1 MKMNTK
7 NLMVSFIAMALT
19 LFLAVSVSAS
29 FDVAKVTVDGI
40 NVSNDPSIVAGE
52 TVTVKVY
59 FDSNVNA
66 SDVTVEA
73 EIECDKEDV
82 EAETVSFDVED
93 GNRYKKVLNL
103 EVPFDLKDELSNE
116 VSLNIKIS
124 GDGYKNTTEYTLK
137 VQRPSYNIDIK
148 SIATSQTVEAGET
161 LPVDIVLK
169 NLGYNNLDDLYV
181 KVSISELGLEKTAYF
196 GDLVALEECDC
207 LDDEICTARCGNCVD
222 DDDDDTVYGRL
233 LLKIPYG
240 VSAGTYTVDVE
251 VSNDDTKT
259 SEVKEVV
266 IKNDLLHNT
275 IIGSNSKTVAVG
287 EEAEYKV
294 IVVNPTNKL
303 KVYRLITESAEG
315 FSSNAK
321 EAVVAVPA
329 GSSKTVLVTAYAKE
343 AGKYDFAVNVFS
355 DDNVVETVT
364 LSLNAEGEKA
374 ETSTDSVVALTVG
387 LAIVFLVLLVVLI
400 VLITK
405 KSAKTEEFG
414 ESYY

>member
-1 MKMNTK
+1 MNTK